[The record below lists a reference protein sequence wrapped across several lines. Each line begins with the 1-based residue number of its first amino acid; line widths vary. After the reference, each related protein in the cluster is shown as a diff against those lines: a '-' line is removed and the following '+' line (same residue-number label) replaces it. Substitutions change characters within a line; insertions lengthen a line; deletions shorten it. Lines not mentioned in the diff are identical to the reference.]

1 LRPRARTDG
10 PGDIERVSISRSLA
24 CGDQNLKPSTQFA
37 VPVRYPTT
45 DLLKTQSK
53 PWLVLLTLLICG
65 IFLYL
70 QVFVLPGTPRL
81 AIGDQS
87 IYLHNA
93 ARMYEGQLIYRD
105 FDYFTLPGTDVL
117 YVTLFKLFGVRAW
130 IPQMMLLLVGVIS
143 TWLSIKIATKVM
155 SGPAVFLPGFLF
167 LALPFASYLDA
178 THHLYNVLFATCA
191 LAVVIEERTI
201 ARMAWAGAFWGLAT
215 CFAQSLVTGPLGF
228 GLFLVWERHR
238 KKEAW
243 GSLLKKEGSL
253 LASYLATVAA
263 FNAYF
268 VWKVG
273 LKQFLYYTVTFVA
286 RYFSAYG
293 TNTWRTYMLGH
304 PSVHEWAN
312 WPDLATWPLIHFLI
326 PLVYILF
333 FVRYWREERL
343 RPEEQWERLM
353 LVNTTGLCLF
363 LSIVSAPAWNR
374 LYTVSM
380 PALIMLVW
388 FLNSSLK
395 LERALLRILWATV
408 MILAIARPIVTQTR
422 WKAFLDLPTGRTA
435 FFEPGSYQETKWLLE
450 RTRPSDYFFGDQL
463 LCFDLRLRN
472 PSRVAFVT
480 PYNFTRPEEVSNV
493 VQGLEEHR
501 VRFVSWYQ
509 GLDDS
514 IDAEGNHLAPLRS
527 YLQSHYY
534 VVESFE
540 NGHKMW
546 ERNNVTSLP
555 RRSMTLGGGARKR

>member
-1 LRPRARTDG
+1 MRP
-10 PGDIERVSISRSLA
+10 SLA
-24 CGDQNLKPSTQFA
+24 SEDHLSPSTQFTA
-37 VPVRYPTT
+37 PVRHPRC
-45 DLLKTQSK
+45 DLSTAPPKT
-53 PWLVLLTLLICG
+53 WLVLSALLACA

-70 QVFVLPGTPRL
+70 QVFVFPATPRV

-87 IYLHNA
+87 VYLHNA
-93 ARMYEGQLIYRD
+93 ARMYDGQLIYRD

-117 YVTLFKLFGVRAW
+117 YLALFKLFGVRAW
-130 IPQMMLLLVGVIS
+130 IPQAMLLLVGVIS
-143 TWLSIKIATKVM
+143 TWLSIKIAAKVM

-167 LALPFASYLDA
+167 LTLPFASYLDA
-178 THHLYNVLFATCA
+178 THHLFNVLAAISA
-191 LAVVIEERTI
+191 LAVAIEERTV
-201 ARMAWAGAFWGLAT
+201 ARLVWAGALWGLGT
-215 CFAQSLVTGPLGF
+215 CFAQSLVLGPVGF
-228 GLFLVWERHR
+228 GVFLLWERDR

-243 GSLLKKEGSL
+243 VALLGKEGCL

-286 RYFSAYG
+286 RYVPSFGAINS
-293 TNTWRTYMLGH
+293 WRVYMVGR
-304 PSVHEWAN
+304 PSVHDWTN

-333 FVRYWREERL
+333 FARYWREERL
-343 RPEEQWERLM
+343 HPEEHWERLM
-353 LVNTTGLCLF
+353 LINTTGLCLF
-363 LSIVSAPAWNR
+363 LSIASAPAWNR
-374 LYTVSM
+374 LYTVSL

-388 FLNSSLK
+388 FLNCSSK
-395 LERALLRILWATV
+395 LEQVLLRTMWATV
-408 MILAIARPIVTQTR
+408 LVLAIARPIVTQMR

-435 FFEPGSYQETKWLLE
+435 FFEPGPYQETKWMME
-450 RTRPSDYFFGDQL
+450 RTHPSDYFFGDQL

-480 PYNFTRPEEVSNV
+480 PYAFTRPEEVRNV

-509 GLDDS
+509 GLDDPMG
-514 IDAEGNHLAPLRS
+514 EGNHLAPLRS
-527 YLQSHYY
+527 YLQSRYH
-534 VVESFE
+534 VAESFA

-546 ERNNVTSLP
+546 ERNNVSSVSTRFSP
-555 RRSMTLGGGARKR
+555 